1 MCRWSG
7 NGASYTK
14 LCDQHVRC
22 SLIKG
27 VVEGKPKRLI
37 EAVAEDIASK
47 LLQQSRD
54 IQIVRVEVA
63 KEKPPIA
70 GILEG
75 VSVRIVRHQTCL
87 GAAE

>member
-1 MCRWSG
+1 MQSRTSKCFEMCRWSG

-63 KEKPPIA
+63 K
-70 GILEG
+70 
-75 VSVRIVRHQTCL
+75 VSASNL
-87 GAAE
+87 NM